1 MSVRMNSFIVMFSAD
16 IWVAG
21 KVTAET
27 DEYTHKSPTCGTF
40 RSKGT
45 STEFP
50 LNLIPQFRNELF
62 AMVQDLFEKH
72 LRVR

>member
-1 MSVRMNSFIVMFSAD
+1 MSVWMDSFIVMFSAD

-27 DEYTHKSPTCGTF
+27 DEYTHKSLTCGTF

-45 STEFP
+45 ST
-50 LNLIPQFRNELF
+50 
-62 AMVQDLFEKH
+62 
-72 LRVR
+72 